1 MQPNFP
7 SFSFPSPSP
16 SSFASFPSASLK
28 LDTTIDKPKL
38 RVNLNNNERGYYSSL
53 LSQADPVNSNS
64 VQGKEAVAFF
74 KRSGLSVDLLK
85 KIWLISS
92 SNNTS
97 LDREEFYVALKLI
110 TYAQNNIEVSADS
123 ILKALPAPLP
133 KFAPP
138 PSNAPAPS
146 ISSPSE
152 KTEEETASLP
162 ANPPPNFSSR
172 SSLLDP
178 PPQIST
184 YSSFG
189 AFETQKAQPQAQFSS
204 FGNFDSQKAQ
214 TSFPSSFASFDN
226 QKNQPQS
233 QNTSNLSV
241 FGNPEIQKNQPQ
253 SQTQS
258 NLAGLNNVDTT
269 PKNQA
274 QSQGLPQSQPQN
286 KILSESEA
294 KISLDKLHKYESLYK
309 NLDLNEQ
316 GYVTGG
322 DARDVFLKSGLSN
335 NVLFQI
341 WNLVDSKK
349 TGNLNKGEFI
359 VALHLIVL
367 AKQGFEIPKVLPK
380 GLEMIV
386 KEYGIEVKN
395 SGSSNLLGDID
406 EDDKCIKIIF
416 PWLFFIY

>member
-1 MQPNFP
+1 MQNNFP
-7 SFSFPSPSP
+7 SFSFPSPAV
-16 SSFASFPSASLK
+16 SSFASFPSSTLK

-85 KIWLISS
+85 KIWLLSS

-97 LDREEFYVALKLI
+97 LDREEFYVALRLI
-110 TYAQNNIEVSADS
+110 AYAQNNIEVSADS
-123 ILKALPAPLP
+123 ILKALPASLP
-133 KFAPP
+133 KFATPP
-138 PSNAPAPS
+138 TTAPQT
-146 ISSPSE
+146 SSPSQ
-152 KTEEETASLP
+152 KLEEENSLP

-172 SSLLDP
+172 SSILEI
-178 PPQIST
+178 PPQNS

-189 AFETQKAQPQAQFSS
+189 AFDAQKAQPQPQFSS
-204 FGNFDSQKAQ
+204 FGNFESQKVQ
-214 TSFPSSFASFDN
+214 TFPSSFASFDT
-226 QKNQPQS
+226 QKNQPQPLNS
-233 QNTSNLSV
+233 SILAG
-241 FGNPEIQKNQPQ
+241 FGNLEAQKNQSQPQTQPSSLGFNNLDTQKNQPQ
-253 SQTQS
+253 PQVQ
-258 NLAGLNNVDTT
+258 
-269 PKNQA
+269 P
-274 QSQGLPQSQPQN
+274 QGQPQGQPQPQPQN
-286 KILSESEA
+286 KVLIESEA

-309 NLDLNEQ
+309 NLDLEEQ
-316 GYVTGG
+316 GFVTGG

-367 AKQGFEIPKVLPK
+367 AKQGYELPKVLPK

-386 KEYGIEVKN
+386 KEYWVEAKN
-395 SGSSNLLGDID
+395 SESSSNLLVDTG
-406 EDDKCIKIIF
+406 EDDKCIKFIF
-416 PWLFFIY
+416 S